1 MNTAEATGFRRV
13 TVVAPDSRIDVALPE
28 DIAVADIYPEL
39 LRLTGQTQP
48 VGAPTGFHLV
58 LRSGTVLDGARTLAA
73 QQVLDGEV
81 LSLRPFAESLPPAV
95 FDDVSDAVAAAVVRD
110 RHRWSDDMLRGAG
123 LTGAAVL
130 FVLLGF
136 VLWYADP
143 VLHDMHGLPGIIAGS
158 VGLLLTAAAGVRA
171 RVYRDRGSA
180 VALGLA
186 AVPHLLIA
194 GSGIIAPAVGEG
206 PGRLQFL
213 LGCVCVLV
221 ASVALVAL
229 TPDGDAPFV
238 ATTFLAATGTLATF
252 AAITADAGATSAAAV
267 CAPAAIGL
275 VAFLPGLSARFAR
288 LPIGYAAP
296 QSATAEYESPDRY
309 ETDPYN
315 EHGDRPAEGHDSGAP
330 LDAEAIAAQA
340 RRGHE
345 MLLGLVGGCAAV
357 AVGSAAV
364 LGFSDNTWA
373 RLLAL
378 ATGLA
383 MLLRARLFRYT
394 SQVACTLV
402 AGFAALGLLVLG
414 LAMHPPAALLK
425 DLVLYGDH
433 SGLEIRTLWL
443 SASVAAGAA
452 LLAGIALVIPRKGL
466 SPFWG
471 RLLDLT
477 EAAVL
482 LSLVP
487 LTLAVLDVY
496 SKARALTS

>member
-13 TVVAPDSRIDVALPE
+13 TVVAPDSRVDVALPE

-81 LSLRPFAESLPPAV
+81 LSLRPFADSLPPAV
-95 FDDVSDAVAAAVVRD
+95 FDDVSDAVASAVVRG

-123 LTGAAVL
+123 LAGAAVL

-143 VLHDMHGLPGIIAGS
+143 VLHDMHGLPGAVAGC

-186 AVPHLLIA
+186 AVPHLLLA
-194 GSGIIAPAVGEG
+194 GAGIVAPAAGQG

-213 LGCVCVLV
+213 LGCLCALV

-238 ATTFLAATGTLATF
+238 AATFLAATGSLATF
-252 AAITADAGATSAAAV
+252 TAIATDTGRAAAAAV
-267 CAPAAIGL
+267 CAPVAIGL
-275 VAFLPGLSARFAR
+275 VAFLPGLSARLAR

-296 QSATAEYESPDRY
+296 RSAVAEYETPDRD
-309 ETDPYN
+309 ETEQPYG
-315 EHGDRPAEGHDSGAP
+315 ERAAAGRHDSGVP

-345 MLLGLVGGCAAV
+345 TLLGLVGGCAAV

-364 LGFSDNTWA
+364 LGFCDDTWA

-394 SQVACTLV
+394 SQVACALV
-402 AGFAALGLLVLG
+402 AGLAALGLLVLG
-414 LAMHPPAALLK
+414 LAAHPPAALLRE
-425 DLVLYGDH
+425 LALYGDR
-433 SGLEIRTLWL
+433 SGLDIRTIWL
-443 SASVAAGAA
+443 SAAVTAAAA
-452 LLAGIALVIPRKGL
+452 LLVGIALAIPRRGL

-496 SKARALTS
+496 ARARALTS

>member
-1 MNTAEATGFRRV
+1 MSTAATTGFCRV

-28 DIAVADIYPEL
+28 DIAVADVYPEL

-58 LRSGTVLDGARTLAA
+58 RRDGTVLDGARTLAA

-81 LSLRPFAESLPPAV
+81 LSLRPFADSLPPAV
-95 FDDVSDAVAAAVVRD
+95 FDDVSDAVASAVVRD

-123 LTGAAVL
+123 LIGAAL
-130 FVLLGF
+130 LLVLLGF

-143 VLHDMHGLPGIIAGS
+143 VRHDMHGLPGIVAGAAG
-158 VGLLLTAAAGVRA
+158 VLLTAAAGVRA

-180 VALGLA
+180 VALGLGA
-186 AVPHLLIA
+186 LPLLLIA
-194 GSGIIAPAVGEG
+194 GSGIVGAAAGQG
-206 PGRLQFL
+206 PGKLQFL

-229 TPDGDAPFV
+229 TPHGDAPFV
-238 ATTFLAATGTLATF
+238 AATFLAATGTLATF
-252 AAITADAGATSAAAV
+252 LAIVADASATATAAV
-267 CAPAAIGL
+267 CAPVAIGL

-296 QSATAEYESPDRY
+296 QSAVEDYETPDRY
-309 ETDPYN
+309 ETEAYADPS
-315 EHGDRPAEGHDSGAP
+315 GAEQHDPGAP

-364 LGFSDNTWA
+364 LGFSDNTWG

-394 SQVACTLV
+394 SQVVCTLV
-402 AGFAALGLLVLG
+402 AGLAAVALLILG
-414 LAMHPPAALLK
+414 LALHPPA
-425 DLVLYGDH
+425 DLVRELVQYHDRG
-433 SGLEIRTLWL
+433 GLDLRTIWL
-443 SASVAAGAA
+443 SAAVAAGAA

-487 LTLAVLDVY
+487 LALAVLDVY
-496 SKARALTS
+496 ARARSLTS

>member
-1 MNTAEATGFRRV
+1 MSTAATTGFCRV

-28 DIAVADIYPEL
+28 DIAVADVYPEL

-58 LRSGTVLDGARTLAA
+58 RRDGTVLEGARTLAA

-95 FDDVSDAVAAAVVRD
+95 FDDVSDAVASAVVRD
-110 RHRWSDDMLRGAG
+110 RHLWSDDMLRGAG
-123 LTGAAVL
+123 LAGAAL
-130 FVLLGF
+130 LLVLLGF

-143 VLHDMHGLPGIIAGS
+143 VRHDMHGLPGIIAGA
-158 VGLLLTAAAGVRA
+158 VGVLLTAAAGVRA
-171 RVYRDRGSA
+171 RVYGDRGSA
-180 VALGLA
+180 VALGLGA
-186 AVPHLLIA
+186 LPPLLIA
-194 GSGIIAPAVGEG
+194 GSGIIAAGAGEG

-229 TPDGDAPFV
+229 TPNGDAPFV
-238 ATTFLAATGTLATF
+238 AATFLATTGTLATF
-252 AAITADAGATSAAAV
+252 VAIVTEASATATAAV
-267 CAPAAIGL
+267 CAPVAIGL

-296 QSATAEYESPDRY
+296 QSAVESYETPDRY
-309 ETDPYN
+309 ETEPYGDPAGS
-315 EHGDRPAEGHDSGAP
+315 EQLDPGTP
-330 LDAEAIAAQA
+330 LDAEAIATQA

-357 AVGSAAV
+357 VVGSAAV
-364 LGFSDNTWA
+364 LGFSDNTWG

-394 SQVACTLV
+394 SQVVCTLV
-402 AGFAALGLLVLG
+402 AGLAAIGLLILG
-414 LAMHPPAALLK
+414 LALHPPA
-425 DLVLYGDH
+425 DLVRELVQYHDRG
-433 SGLEIRTLWL
+433 GLDLRTIWL
-443 SASVAAGAA
+443 SAAVAAGAA

-487 LTLAVLDVY
+487 LALAVLDVY
-496 SKARALTS
+496 ARARALTS